1 MLHLSPRAMIV
12 TGVLMMAVGGVIV
25 PFLMVMHTIEA
36 TFFLVFTSYAVSVSG
51 LYLGIIGVAQYVQ
64 TNKKDR

>member
-51 LYLGIIGVAQYVQ
+51 LYLGIIGVAQYVRI
-64 TNKKDR
+64 NKKDK